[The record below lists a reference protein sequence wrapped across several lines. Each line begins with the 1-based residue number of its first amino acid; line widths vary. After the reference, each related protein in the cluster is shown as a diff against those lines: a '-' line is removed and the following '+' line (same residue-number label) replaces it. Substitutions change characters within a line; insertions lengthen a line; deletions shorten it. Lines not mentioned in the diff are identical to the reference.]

1 MSRRIVALL
10 RVSAVGS
17 ATAEGPAMRPPYR
30 LIVFGPGGLGAVC
43 IWEAA
48 QSPAFELVGVRAYS
62 AAKEGVDAGTL
73 IGIEPL
79 GVKATTDVQ
88 ALLKLDCD
96 CVVYTARDMGNFN
109 TDEEILQILASG
121 KNVVTPLPYQQAHLF
136 REKSFVDRLHAACAA
151 GRSVFH
157 ATGIDPDLIS
167 DRVVLGLTG
176 LCTHIE
182 HLKLQEIWD
191 SDSTDPELLAIVGF
205 GKPPEEAK
213 QSPVAA
219 AVSTNLL
226 KSICYTME
234 ETLGVKYD
242 RVVETHDYVP
252 APVDIQSRS
261 MLVKAG
267 TVGRVTHRI
276 VGYVASKGAHPFF
289 TMEYNWLLGQEM
301 LPEGVQPNQYWIATI
316 EGRPSVKM
324 VIDIKASLTKQE
336 RFYRIGKLRTEPG
349 YHGTIAPCLQAIPL
363 ICKAAPGVLPSFGPQ
378 LHWRQDLR
386 ME

>member
-1 MSRRIVALL
+1 VRK
-10 RVSAVGS
+10 
-17 ATAEGPAMRPPYR
+17 PYR
-30 LIVFGPGGLGAVC
+30 LIVFGPGGLGSVC

-48 QSPAFELVGVRAYS
+48 QSPAFELVGVRAYTE
-62 AAKEGVDAGTL
+62 AKNGVDVGTL
-73 IGIEPL
+73 LGIEPM
-79 GVKATTDVQ
+79 GVKATTSVP
-88 ALLKLDCD
+88 ALLDLDCD
-96 CVVYTARDMGNFN
+96 CIIYTARDTGTFN
-109 TDEEILQILASG
+109 TDEEILELLAAG
-121 KNVVTPLPYQQAHLF
+121 KNVITPLPYQQARLF
-136 REKSFVDRLHAACAA
+136 REKAFVERLEAACAQ

-191 SDSTDPELLAIVGF
+191 CDSTDPELLNIVGF
-205 GKPPEEAK
+205 GKPPEEAR

-234 ETLGVKYD
+234 EALGVHYD
-242 RVVETHDYVP
+242 RVVETHDYVA
-252 APVDIQSRS
+252 APCDIRSSRN
-261 MLVKAG
+261 LFVKAG

-276 VGYVASKGAHPFF
+276 VGHVDSKGAQPFF
-289 TMEYNWLLGQEM
+289 TMEYNWLLGKEM

-324 VIDIKASLTKQE
+324 IVDIKASHTRPE
-336 RFYRIGKLRTEPG
+336 RFYQIGNLRTEPG
-349 YHGTIAPCLQAIPL
+349 YHGTIAPCLQAVPHV
-363 ICKAAPGVLPSFGPQ
+363 CKAPPGILPSFAPQ
-378 LHWRQDLR
+378 LHWKQDLR
-386 ME
+386 SE